1 MTPIIITLTIFTLIH
16 GCELAVLYHA
26 LQVLKDHFSGQKA
39 PNKCLNFDYR
49 DERSFINL
57 NVIVFIIFIFIINFF
72 VIITIFGLALV
83 ATVTA
88 DKLLILMVPFIVLLL
103 IWTDLHHL
111 FLFFFI
117 LKLLLVN
124 FGCILMMTSKF
135 RLAHTILK
143 SNRAM
148 LLKVGRGILLLKLL
162 KGNMVVEVLRVMPLM
177 HDIVA
182 CIARF
187 LLCDAI
193 VVAKVRIGCEHGPR
207 KILLVLVILMC
218 HCWRLSPTHLLASV
232 RPPT

>member
-1 MTPIIITLTIFTLIH
+1 M
-16 GCELAVLYHA
+16 
-26 LQVLKDHFSGQKA
+26 LKDHLSGQKA
-39 PNKCLNFDYR
+39 TDQCLNFDYR
-49 DERSFINL
+49 DKRSFVNL
-57 NVIVFIIFIFIINFF
+57 NVIVFIIFIFFVINFFF

-83 ATVTA
+83 AAVA
-88 DKLLILMVPFIVLLL
+88 ANELLILMVPFIMLLL

-111 FLFFFI
+111 FLFFIF

-135 RLAHTILK
+135 RLAHAILK

-162 KGNMVVEVLRVMPLM
+162 KGNAPMVVEVLRVMPLM
-177 HDIVA
+177 HNIVA

-218 HCWRLSPTHLLASV
+218 QSCR
-232 RPPT
+232 